1 MLTKKMNLEKVVRG
15 LKAVAPINLAEG
27 WDNVGLL
34 TEPSPP
40 HLVSKILLTNDLT
53 LPVMEE
59 AVSKQASMIVSYHP
73 PIFRPLKRLV
83 WSNPKQK
90 IVTMALENRIAI
102 YSPHTC
108 CDAIEG
114 GVNDWLAKSLGGL
127 KAKHPV
133 QPKRAEDEFKVSVC
147 FNCKQ
152 VPKPLQNCI
161 SRNFSNSTIA
171 TNKFDVNCCSKEIPK
186 LFEIIMKNCCTEKKM
201 SYDDFYIY
209 ALSPVNDKNSV
220 DGMGR
225 ICLLEKETPLK
236 TLVEQ
241 VKQHVGVENI
251 RVAVGEK
258 KTADTLIRSVALCAG
273 SGSSILSQV
282 KTDLYLTGEMSHH
295 EILAATA
302 SGTSV
307 ILCEHNNSERGYL
320 HEFKQQI
327 LDQLT
332 KINKDEAG
340 SVEIVVS
347 AEDKDPVSI
356 M

>member
-1 MLTKKMNLEKVVRG
+1 MNLEKVVRG

-34 TEPSPP
+34 AEPSPP
-40 HLVSKILLTNDLT
+40 HVVGKILLTNDLT

-59 AVSKQASMIVSYHP
+59 AVSKRADMIVSYHP

-90 IVTMALENRIAI
+90 IITMAMENRVAI

-133 QPKRAEDEFKVSVC
+133 QPKKAGDEFKVSVC
-147 FNCKQ
+147 FKCDQ

-161 SRNFSNSTIA
+161 SRNFSNSTLS
-171 TNKFDVNCCSKEIPK
+171 TNKLDVNCSSKEIPK
-186 LFEIIMKNCCTEKKM
+186 LFEIIMKNCCAEKKL
-201 SYDDFYIY
+201 SYDDFYIDN
-209 ALSPVNDKNSV
+209 LSPVNDKSSV

-225 ICLLEKETPLK
+225 ICLLEKEVPLK
-236 TLVEQ
+236 TLVNQ
-241 VKQHVGVENI
+241 VKQHVGVNNI

-258 KTADTLIRSVALCAG
+258 QTTETPIRSVALCAG
-273 SGSSILSQV
+273 SGSSILSGV

-302 SGTSV
+302 TGTSV

-320 HEFKQQI
+320 KEFKEQI
-327 LDQLT
+327 LAQLS
-332 KINKDEAG
+332 KINKEGAD

-347 AEDKDPVSI
+347 AEDKDPVDI